1 MAAQPTSNASTIL
14 SSDWLGLNDHLIA
27 SIYPVN
33 NKGLR
38 VGVEMVEVQGPLTA
52 CDLEQSLTWQSPFEN
67 SSPDTKVPALTAM
80 LQSGAIADVY
90 SDLRSSGI
98 LASVGAASLSDKSAT
113 EDTLREFTGRTGI
126 TKMNSTQIF
135 TGQPP
140 AKITL
145 TMLFRAFYDPQKE
158 VERPLQ
164 QLWAWA
170 VAQELAGDSIV
181 SRVGN
186 ADRSVKGYLS
196 ALLPSTVP
204 QMVGFQYKRRSFGP
218 MVIESIGEP
227 MNSPIDKN
235 GVYTEIQVPMTLSSL
250 TALDRND
257 MSRIMNRGRLT

>member
-1 MAAQPTSNASTIL
+1 MSNPPSTAGSSIL
-14 SSDWLGLNDHLIA
+14 TSDWTGLNDYLIA
-27 SIYPVN
+27 RIYPVN

-38 VGVEMVEVQGPLTA
+38 VGVEMIEVQGPLTA

-67 SSPDTKVPALTAM
+67 SSPDTKAPALTAM

-90 SDLRSSGI
+90 SALRSSGV
-98 LASVGAASLSDKSAT
+98 LAAAGAASLSDKSAT
-113 EDTLREFTGRTGI
+113 EDTLRQFVGRTGI

-145 TMLFRAFYDPQKE
+145 TMLFRAFSDPQRE
-158 VERPLQ
+158 VEMPLQ
-164 QLWAWA
+164 QLWSWA
-170 VAQELAGDSIV
+170 VAQELAADSLV

-186 ADRSVKGYLS
+186 ADRSVKGYLT
-196 ALLPSTVP
+196 ALLPSKVP
-204 QMVGFQYKRRSFGP
+204 MMVGFEYKRRSFGP

-235 GVYTEIQVPMTLSSL
+235 GLYTEILVPLTLCSL
-250 TALDRND
+250 TALDKND
-257 MSRIMNRGRLT
+257 MNRIMNTGGRR

>member
-1 MAAQPTSNASTIL
+1 MTNPPSTGHSSIL
-14 SSDWLGLNDHLIA
+14 TSDWTGLNDYLIA
-27 SIYPVN
+27 RIYPVN

-67 SSPDTKVPALTAM
+67 SSPDTKAPALTAM
-80 LQSGAIADVY
+80 LQSGAIANVY
-90 SDLRSSGI
+90 SDLRASGV
-98 LASVGAASLSDKSAT
+98 LAAAGAASLSDRSAT
-113 EDTLREFTGRTGI
+113 EDTLRQFIGRTGI
-126 TKMNSTQIF
+126 TKTNSTQIF

-145 TMLFRAFYDPQKE
+145 TMLFRAFFDPEKE

-227 MNSPIDKN
+227 MNSPIDQN
-235 GVYTEIQVPMTLSSL
+235 GLYTEIQVPITLCSL

-257 MSRIMNRGRLT
+257 MGRIMNPGGRR